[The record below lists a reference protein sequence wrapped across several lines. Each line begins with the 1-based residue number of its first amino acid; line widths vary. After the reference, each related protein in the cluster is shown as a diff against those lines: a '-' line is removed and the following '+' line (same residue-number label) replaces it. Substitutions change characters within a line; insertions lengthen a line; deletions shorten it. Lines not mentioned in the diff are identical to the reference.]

1 MTQAT
6 LDAPVRGFFERL
18 EPLAASPAP
27 DMPAIAGI
35 LTELA
40 QDQEYFAHH
49 IERVRDM
56 SGAKPIHMPERGPR
70 LMIVH
75 RLNGQMGAVHSHK
88 VWVAIAP
95 LAGVETHRLYDVAKK
110 TPEGQ
115 ATLKL
120 AEERH
125 VGFGEAVTMVPPQDV
140 HAHGHVEGI
149 GDAAYVLILTG
160 DNQVSFEREQYDPK
174 AGTWRALKPGDGGD
188 WLEK

>member
-1 MTQAT
+1 MTLAT
-6 LDAPVRGFFERL
+6 LDSPIRNLFERL

-27 DMPAIAGI
+27 DMPAIAGL
-35 LTELA
+35 LTDLA
-40 QDQEYFAHH
+40 QDEEYFAHH
-49 IERVRDM
+49 IDRVRDQ
-56 SGAKPIHMPERGPR
+56 SGGKPIHMPERGPR

-95 LAGVETHRLYDVAKK
+95 LAGVETHRLYDVMKK
-110 TPEGQ
+110 SADGH

-125 VGFGEAVTMVPPQDV
+125 VGFGEAVTMLPPQDV

-149 GDAAYVLILTG
+149 GEAAYLLILTG
-160 DNQVSFEREQYDPK
+160 DNQVAYEREQYDPK
-174 AGTWRALKPGDGGD
+174 AGTYRVLAPGDGGD
-188 WLEK
+188 WLAK